1 MFTILVGLT
10 DTILEWGSKWLSNEK
25 IKLLITTN
33 NSLSQKL
40 IWMNNA
46 MIEVTFKGSCLK

>member
-1 MFTILVGLT
+1 MFTMLAGLT
-10 DTILEWGSKWLSNEK
+10 DTILEWGCKWLSNEK
-25 IKLLITTN
+25 IKLLIKTN

-46 MIEVTFKGSCLK
+46 MIEVTFKRSCLI

>member
-1 MFTILVGLT
+1 MFTILAGLT

-33 NSLSQKL
+33 NSLFQKL

-46 MIEVTFKGSCLK
+46 MIKVIFKGSCLK

>member
-1 MFTILVGLT
+1 MLAGLT
-10 DTILEWGSKWLSNEK
+10 DTILEWGCKWLSNEK
-25 IKLLITTN
+25 IKLLIKTN

-46 MIEVTFKGSCLK
+46 MIEVTFKRSCLI

>member
-1 MFTILVGLT
+1 MFIILTGLT
-10 DTILEWGSKWLSNEK
+10 GTILEWGSKWLSNEK

-33 NSLSQKL
+33 NSLFQKL